1 MSDSRKGGFWNM
13 SYDSSREQLKIKKI
27 HDGTVIDHI
36 TAGYALDVLKILG
49 VTGKEGYT
57 VSVLMNVPSKRLK
70 RKDIV
75 KIEGR
80 ELEPEEVDKIALIA
94 AHATINIVRNFEVI
108 EKKVVKLPSQIYGM
122 VRCANPTCISNS
134 REPIKS
140 SFLVEDDEDLRLKCH
155 YCGRIM
161 EKGDVL
167 KQF

>member
-1 MSDSRKGGFWNM
+1 MN
-13 SYDSSREQLKIKKI
+13 YDSSREQLKIKKI

-36 TAGYALDVLKILG
+36 AAGYALDVLKILG

-57 VSVLMNVPSKRLK
+57 VSVLMNVPSKRLG

-80 ELEPEEVDKIALIA
+80 ELKPEEVDKIALIA
-94 AHATINIVRNFEVI
+94 PRATINIVRNFEVM
-108 EKKVVKLPSQIYGM
+108 EKKVVKLPSEIYGI
-122 VRCANPTCISNS
+122 VKCANPTCITNS
-134 REPIKS
+134 KEPIRS
-140 SFLVEDDEDLRLKCH
+140 TFLVEGNEDLHLKCY